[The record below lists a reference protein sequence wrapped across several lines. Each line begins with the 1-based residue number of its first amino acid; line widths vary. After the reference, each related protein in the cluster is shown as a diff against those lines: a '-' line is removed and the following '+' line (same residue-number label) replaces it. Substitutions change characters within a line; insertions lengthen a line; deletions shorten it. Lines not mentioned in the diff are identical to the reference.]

1 MYHSIIK
8 YTLWNKNMFKVV
20 LFNMM
25 LTPYKRARS
34 CPIRVVNCWKNCNM
48 YELHLDLCTSF
59 SRGWLFRV
67 ATFELLVADWGAW
80 GDDLEHLYTSTCILW
95 HGHGRRRLDG
105 MMFASLT
112 FCSPTLIYNIILFY
126 VAIGFVTWLHVN
138 RNWQLYKVYV

>member
-20 LFNMM
+20 FFNMR

-48 YELHLDLCTSF
+48 CELHLDLCTSF

-67 ATFELLVADWGAW
+67 ATFELLVAHWGVW
-80 GDDLEHLYTSTCILW
+80 GDDMEHLYTSTCILW

-105 MMFASLT
+105 IVCFSHIVFTDIDLQYYFVLRCNWFCYMVTCTSQLT
-112 FCSPTLIYNIILFY
+112 VI
-126 VAIGFVTWLHVN
+126 
-138 RNWQLYKVYV
+138 